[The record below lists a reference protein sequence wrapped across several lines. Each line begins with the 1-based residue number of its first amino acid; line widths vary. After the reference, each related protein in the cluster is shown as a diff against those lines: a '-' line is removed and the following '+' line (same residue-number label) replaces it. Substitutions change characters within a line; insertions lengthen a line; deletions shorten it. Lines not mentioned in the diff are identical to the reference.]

1 MRKEVGRHGQDS
13 APWRAAL
20 GFGRAGGGGGQVGA
34 EAGGQVVGSGGETAT
49 WHKSPPSKPHINKE
63 PPTPD
68 KNPILLERDEGVLK

>member
-1 MRKEVGRHGQDS
+1 MARTVLHGGQPWAS
-13 APWRAAL
+13 A
-20 GFGRAGGGGGQVGA
+20 GQVGGGGQVGA